1 MTRNEKKMGVSRET
15 LFIFY
20 HETFSL
26 QIFAKPFMSQE
37 TIPLQTLKEDY
48 IYSLMK
54 ELQVHPTI
62 LFGKVQQETA
72 SSSLME
78 ILMDGGLVQSRAC
91 LMVLIFVKVSIF

>member
-48 IYSLMK
+48 IYPLMK
-54 ELQVHPTI
+54 ELQMHQTI
-62 LFGKVQQETA
+62 QFGKILQETA
-72 SSSLME
+72 SSSMME
-78 ILMDGGLVQSRAC
+78 VLREGPLRDGQLV
-91 LMVLIFVKVSIF
+91 IKKV

>member
-48 IYSLMK
+48 IYSLTK
-54 ELQVHPTI
+54 ELQMHQTI
-62 LFGKVQQETA
+62 LFGKMLQETT
-72 SSSLME
+72 SSSMMD
-78 ILMDGGLVQSRAC
+78 ILSDGRLV
-91 LMVLIFVKVSIF
+91 IKKV